1 MEARRRTEFDWPK
14 KEERRKIRAK
24 LCGSELSW
32 RRSSVHSCSMNAR
45 WWSEGGVWR
54 SSGKRRCSVV
64 PPWRRK
70 GSSAWRRKSHPGGER
85 YKEGVTECK
94 GERGRNR
101 RQGPRHF
108 PRTHTR
114 RKSRESQRRIGEV
127 VAMEQ
132 PASSPSTRRRS
143 ESSVRESLFF
153 PVLER
158 NEQERLE
165 ALMRRSIERNLQAD
179 QRPKR
184 WTWGGPPGVC
194 EVQDFMI
201 PPESPDSVLS
211 RHLSS
216 SSATLP
222 NVIEKASSSPH
233 RSPYRASPSRAERKK
248 VSTSFYGQ
256 LDDSSADTTP
266 KSPQTEKP
274 EKSIAQTLADSS
286 TKKLESPTTPTRSS
300 STRKNPSTPKR
311 SKSCKSRI
319 QSPASPGQYPPS
331 PMRHRATTPC
341 LENKRWEG
349 EEKGSLEIK
358 GCSTLERKTSRTEKI
373 TKSASKE
380 FGHNAE
386 SPVTPTG
393 KAGTSDAEEA
403 SRLLAERRR
412 LARVQKE
419 QEEKQRLEEERLRAE
434 ELQRQQ
440 EEERHRQEQAAREA
454 EEKRQRQEEERC
466 QRELEDRHQK
476 EQRWKELQDDL
487 ERQREEAVQRVHREA
502 ERKRQERELLK
513 IQEEQERLQRKK
525 RIEEIMK
532 RTRKPD
538 GEKKEEVQMEVPSPI
553 SVSQSISPS
562 PLETEGNTA
571 IISSPKATSEYP
583 IICLEPL
590 EAKSCGADDLSDGV
604 QSMDVSPVSRDE
616 LVPEYSPISEISQN
630 SMTSVALGDIH
641 ILTGQVS
648 HPKVS
653 AAPGF
658 GDCNKNLIQDCS
670 SAAIDSSLF
679 QSLRQVSDSSDKL
692 NI

>member
-1 MEARRRTEFDWPK
+1 MATIVENLTDGGSK
-14 KEERRKIRAK
+14 KDRIRLAKERREEKNKSQAVREQALLEKEQRAQQQY
-24 LCGSELSW
+24 E
-32 RRSSVHSCSMNAR
+32 RSLM
-45 WWSEGGVWR
+45 
-54 SSGKRRCSVV
+54 
-64 PPWRRK
+64 
-70 GSSAWRRKSHPGGER
+70 
-85 YKEGVTECK
+85 
-94 GERGRNR
+94 ERGRR
-101 RQGPRHF
+101 LEEQRQ
-108 PRTHTR
+108 
-114 RKSRESQRRIGEV
+114 KE
-127 VAMEQ
+127 ML
-132 PASSPSTRRRS
+132 RRS
-143 ESSVRESLFF
+143 AVEEKRKQCME
-153 PVLER
+153 E
-158 NEQERLE
+158 EKERLE

-184 WTWGGPPGVC
+184 WTWGGPPGFC

-222 NVIEKASSSPH
+222 NVSEKASSSPH

-248 VSTSFYGQ
+248 VSTSFSGQ
-256 LDDSSADTTP
+256 LDESKAATIP
-266 KSPQTEKP
+266 KSPQIEKP
-274 EKSIAQTLADSS
+274 EKSIAQILADSS
-286 TKKLESPTTPTRSS
+286 TKKPESPTTPTRSS
-300 STRKNPSTPKR
+300 STNKNPSTPKR

-331 PMRHRATTPC
+331 PMRHRAITPS

-349 EEKGSLEIK
+349 EEKGSMEIK
-358 GCSTLERKTSRTEKI
+358 GCSTLDRKTSKAEKI
-373 TKSASKE
+373 SKSTSKE

-393 KAGTSDAEEA
+393 KAGTNDAEEA

-419 QEEKQRLEEERLRAE
+419 QEEKQRLEDERLRAE

-440 EEERHRQEQAAREA
+440 EEERQRQEQAAREA

-466 QRELEDRHQK
+466 QRELEDRQQK

-538 GEKKEEVQMEVPSPI
+538 GEKKEEVQMEVPSSI

-562 PLETEGNTA
+562 ALETEGNTA
-571 IISSPKATSEYP
+571 IISPPKVKSESP

-590 EAKSCGADDLSDGV
+590 EAKSCGVDDLSDGV
-604 QSMDVSPVSRDE
+604 QSMDVSPVSRDD
-616 LVPEYSPISEISQN
+616 LVSEYSPISEISQN

-641 ILTGQVS
+641 VLTGQVS

-653 AAPGF
+653 AAPAF

-679 QSLRQVSDSSDKL
+679 QSLRPTSDKL

>member
-1 MEARRRTEFDWPK
+1 MATIVENLTDGGSK
-14 KEERRKIRAK
+14 KDRIRLAKDKREEKDRSKAGRERALLEK
-24 LCGSELSW
+24 EQRAQQQYERSLVERGKRLEEQRQKEML
-32 RRSSVHSCSMNAR
+32 RRSAVD
-45 WWSEGGVWR
+45 E
-54 SSGKRRCSVV
+54 KRR
-64 PPWRRK
+64 
-70 GSSAWRRKSHPGGER
+70 
-85 YKEGVTECK
+85 
-94 GERGRNR
+94 
-101 RQGPRHF
+101 
-108 PRTHTR
+108 
-114 RKSRESQRRIGEV
+114 QR
-127 VAMEQ
+127 ME
-132 PASSPSTRRRS
+132 
-143 ESSVRESLFF
+143 EEK
-153 PVLER
+153 
-158 NEQERLE
+158 ERLE
-165 ALMRRSIERNLQAD
+165 ALMRRSMGRNLLAD

-194 EVQDFMI
+194 EDDPKI
-201 PPESPDSVLS
+201 APPSPAASASLANDPAAHPPASKS
-211 RHLSS
+211 R
-216 SSATLP
+216 
-222 NVIEKASSSPH
+222 NVSCLCSRIASSSPH
-233 RSPYRASPSRAERKK
+233 RSPYRASPARAERKT

-256 LDDSSADTTP
+256 LDDPRAPTTP

-274 EKSIAQTLADSS
+274 EKSIAQTLSDSS
-286 TKKLESPTTPTRSS
+286 MKKLESPTTLTQSS
-300 STRKNPSTPKR
+300 STHKNPSTLKR
-311 SKSCKSRI
+311 SKSCKSHI
-319 QSPASPGQYPPS
+319 QSPATGQYPTS
-331 PMRHRATTPC
+331 PMRHRAATPC

-349 EEKGSLEIK
+349 EEKGSMESK
-358 GCSTLERKTSRTEKI
+358 GYSTLERKTSRTEKI
-373 TKSASKE
+373 TKSTSKE

-393 KAGTSDAEEA
+393 KAGTTDAEEA
-403 SRLLAERRR
+403 SRLLTERRR

-440 EEERHRQEQAAREA
+440 EEERQRQEQAAREA

-466 QRELEDRHQK
+466 QRELDDRHQK
-476 EQRWKELQDDL
+476 EQRWKELQD
-487 ERQREEAVQRVHREA
+487 EVVRQREEAVQRVHREA

-571 IISSPKATSEYP
+571 IISPPKATSESP
-583 IICLEPL
+583 IICLVPL
-590 EAKSCGADDLSDGV
+590 ETKSCGADDLSDGV

-616 LVPEYSPISEISQN
+616 LVPEYSPVSEISHN

-641 ILTGQVS
+641 VLTGQVS

-653 AAPGF
+653 AAPAF

-679 QSLRQVSDSSDKL
+679 QSLRPTSDKL

>member
-1 MEARRRTEFDWPK
+1 MATIVENLTDGGSK
-14 KEERRKIRAK
+14 KDRIRLAKDKREEKDRCKAGRERALLEK
-24 LCGSELSW
+24 EQRAQQQYERSLVERGKRLEEQRQKEML
-32 RRSSVHSCSMNAR
+32 RRSAV
-45 WWSEGGVWR
+45 EE
-54 SSGKRRCSVV
+54 KRR
-64 PPWRRK
+64 
-70 GSSAWRRKSHPGGER
+70 
-85 YKEGVTECK
+85 
-94 GERGRNR
+94 
-101 RQGPRHF
+101 
-108 PRTHTR
+108 
-114 RKSRESQRRIGEV
+114 QRIE
-127 VAMEQ
+127 E
-132 PASSPSTRRRS
+132 
-143 ESSVRESLFF
+143 EK
-153 PVLER
+153 
-158 NEQERLE
+158 ERLE
-165 ALMRRSIERNLQAD
+165 ALMRRSMGRNLLAD

-194 EVQDFMI
+194 EGDPKIAPPSPAASASLANDPAAHPPASKSRNVQDFTI
-201 PPESPDSVLS
+201 SPESPDSVLS

-216 SSATLP
+216 SSSTLP
-222 NVIEKASSSPH
+222 NVTEKASSSPH
-233 RSPYRASPSRAERKK
+233 RSPYRASPTRAERKK

-256 LDDSSADTTP
+256 LDDPRAATTTE
-266 KSPQTEKP
+266 SPQTEKP
-274 EKSIAQTLADSS
+274 EKSIAQTLSDSS
-286 TKKLESPTTPTRSS
+286 MKKLESPTTPTQSS
-300 STRKNPSTPKR
+300 FTHKNPSTPKR
-311 SKSCKSRI
+311 SKSCKSHI
-319 QSPASPGQYPPS
+319 LSPATGQYPTS

-349 EEKGSLEIK
+349 EEKGSMESK
-358 GCSTLERKTSRTEKI
+358 GYSTLERKTSRTEKI
-373 TKSASKE
+373 TKSTSKE

-393 KAGTSDAEEA
+393 KAGTTDAEEA
-403 SRLLAERRR
+403 SRLLTERRR

-440 EEERHRQEQAAREA
+440 EEERQRQEQAAREA
-454 EEKRQRQEEERC
+454 EEKRQRQEEEVC

-476 EQRWKELQDDL
+476 EQRWKELQD
-487 ERQREEAVQRVHREA
+487 EVVRQREEAVQRVHREA

-571 IISSPKATSEYP
+571 IISPPKATSESP
-583 IICLEPL
+583 IICLVPL
-590 EAKSCGADDLSDGV
+590 ETKSCGADDLSDGV

-616 LVPEYSPISEISQN
+616 LVPEYSPVSEISHN

-641 ILTGQVS
+641 VLTGQVS
-648 HPKVS
+648 HPKMS
-653 AAPGF
+653 AAPAF

-670 SAAIDSSLF
+670 STAIDSSLF
-679 QSLRQVSDSSDKL
+679 QHLRPTSDKL